1 MGVYMICKKC
11 KIEMK
16 VEVKS
21 FDGGP
26 YGDDLITSIIYT
38 CLKCRCIKEKRQN
51 EGGGHSG
58 NYRTSDWQWE

>member
-1 MGVYMICKKC
+1 
-11 KIEMK
+11 MK

-26 YGDDLITSIIYT
+26 YGDDLITSITYT
-38 CLKCRCIKEKRQN
+38 CPECGDKKEKRTN

-58 NYRTSDWQWE
+58 NYRSNNWHWE